1 MSNRKRFNRRL
12 GIPRGLSAELRMVLA
27 AELQRMG
34 STYREIAHA
43 VNPPLTPV
51 EVLAMARAWNSSTP
65 SQQAACHDAARKENM
80 RGGHAPWRN

>member
-1 MSNRKRFNRRL
+1 MSNERRVNRRL
-12 GIPRGLSAELRMVLA
+12 GIPRGLSAELRMALA

-34 STYREIAHA
+34 STYREVAHA

-51 EVLAMARAWNSSTP
+51 EVLTMARAWNSSTP
-65 SQQAACHDAARKENM
+65 AQQAACHDAARKENM